1 MIASLASIGALMLS
15 TLLMMAGFGLMNYM
29 LPIRAIAEGW
39 STFTISII
47 ATGYT
52 FGFTTSCV
60 VTPRLVQKV
69 GHVRV
74 FSALI
79 TLLTMSVLLCAIVVD
94 WRAWTLFRGIAGFA
108 IAGSYL
114 IIESWLN
121 ERSNNENRGGLFS
134 IYMISCLV
142 GSIGGQY
149 IVPLGDPSQVT
160 LFVVCGLIFSAALF
174 PTALSTA
181 QSPAPLAQA
190 RFDLKKL
197 YIRSPIAFVG
207 SLLSGALSGTWSSL
221 GAVYSQR
228 VGLSTA
234 EGATF
239 LAAVLAGGAIAQMPL
254 GRLSDRMDRRRV
266 MVGAGLFGVFCCA
279 VMIVLGGISPLALY
293 ICGFF
298 VGTVLYPV
306 YSLNVAH
313 ANDMAD
319 PDEYVTISSAIMILY
334 GFGTVTGPLVTG
346 AIMQG
351 VGPNGLLFSL
361 AISFLLYAGYAAW
374 RMRQRSAVP
383 DQPGKTEFQASSIP
397 LQGTEA
403 VSSKITDL

>member
-1 MIASLASIGALMLS
+1 M
-15 TLLMMAGFGLMNYM
+15 
-29 LPIRAIAEGW
+29 
-39 STFTISII
+39 
-47 ATGYT
+47 
-52 FGFTTSCV
+52 
-60 VTPRLVQKV
+60 
-69 GHVRV
+69 
-74 FSALI
+74 
-79 TLLTMSVLLCAIVVD
+79 
-94 WRAWTLFRGIAGFA
+94 
-108 IAGSYL
+108 
-114 IIESWLN
+114 
-121 ERSNNENRGGLFS
+121 
-134 IYMISCLV
+134 
-142 GSIGGQY
+142 
-149 IVPLGDPSQVT
+149 
-160 LFVVCGLIFSAALF
+160 F

-190 RFDLKKL
+190 RFGLKKL